1 MLAALLQDVVSTDRT
16 SIDSPTCSL
25 FLSGPAFSTGKTRA
39 LHKLSLYITLFNPDH
54 NSVEIDIIT
63 LF

>member
-1 MLAALLQDVVSTDRT
+1 MLAPLLQDVVSTDRA
-16 SIDSPTCSL
+16 SIDSPTSSL

-39 LHKLSLYITLFNPDH
+39 LHKLFIYIPLFNPDH